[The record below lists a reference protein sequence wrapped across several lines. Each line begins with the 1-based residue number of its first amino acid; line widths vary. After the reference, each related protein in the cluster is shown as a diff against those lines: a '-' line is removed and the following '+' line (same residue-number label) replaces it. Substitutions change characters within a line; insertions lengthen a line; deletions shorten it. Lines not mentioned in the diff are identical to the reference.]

1 MHGSHCAT
9 WLKPFYISGVPFFLE
24 SILVNVVSHS
34 LLFREIDFMRII
46 LLCFLLV
53 PFLSLATDSDKQKSI
68 ADFTKNMS
76 QQVGFF
82 DFYYQIETD
91 KIFLKIDKLDQPF
104 LFQSSMPQ
112 GIGSNDIG
120 LDRGQLGDTRL
131 VKFER
136 FGNKVLLKQLNT
148 QYRASSSN
156 LAEQAS
162 IDEAFADS
170 VIAGFSIVASNESV
184 VVIDYTDFL
193 LSDIHQISKSLSRS
207 KQGSYSVDAKRS
219 GVYLKRS
226 KSFPENTE
234 LEALVTFGG
243 SNPGQYVNQVTPD
256 PISISV
262 HLHHSLVKLPDSKYQ
277 LRKFVPF
284 SGFWAVGYQDYS
296 VAIEDSMAK
305 QFIPRHR
312 LSKKQPNANMS
323 EAVKP
328 IVYYLDPGIPEPVM
342 SALKE
347 GALWWDQA
355 FRAIGYKN
363 AFQVKVL
370 PADTDPMDVRYN
382 VIQWVHRAT
391 RGWSYGSSVID
402 PRTGEIIKGHVTLGS
417 LRVKQDYLIALGL
430 TSPFSAEGEVT
441 DDASD
446 DQVDISKQKEMALAR
461 IRQLSAHEVGHTLGI
476 AHNFAAS
483 EYGRESVMDY
493 PHPLVKVHNGQ
504 ISLENA
510 YDVGMG
516 EWDKYVVAYGY
527 QDYTDV
533 KSEQQGLKRL
543 VNDARAKGFRYQSD
557 PDSRQA
563 HSANVEGHLWDNGAD
578 PVSELNRISEVRK
591 IALANFGLKTIKIGA
606 TLSSLEE
613 TFAPI
618 YLLHRYQLDAVA
630 KLIGG
635 VSYEYESKGDYA
647 TAKGVKVIAAKQQKE
662 AVAAMLNTLQTDF
675 LSIPE
680 SLAQLITPKAYGE
693 SRNRESFK
701 GRTGHTFD
709 TISAAES
716 AAGYSLSLLLK
727 SERLNRISQQKS
739 QLKGAPD
746 IAYLLNELF
755 KQTIKNGIEKDYPQL
770 NKRVNYLV
778 LDQVVKAMQQKN
790 LAPEVRGEIEI
801 QLIDL
806 HKWLKNKGRNAHNEI
821 MARQLEQ
828 YWRVGEWKSQFKLM
842 PLPPGSPI

>member
-1 MHGSHCAT
+1 
-9 WLKPFYISGVPFFLE
+9 LPFFLE
-24 SILVNVVSHS
+24 SILGNVTAYQI
-34 LLFREIDFMRII
+34 LLRKLVFMRMIVV
-46 LLCFLLV
+46 CLV
-53 PFLSLATDSDKQKSI
+53 FISALSTAGEIENAKPI
-68 ADFTKNMS
+68 AGFTADMQHKT
-76 QQVGFF
+76 GFF

-91 KIFLKIDKLDQPF
+91 KVFLKIDTFEQPF

-112 GIGSNDIG
+112 GLGSNDIG
-120 LDRGQLGDTRL
+120 LDRGQLGETRL

-136 FGNKVLLKQLNT
+136 YGNKVLLKQLNT

-156 LAEQAS
+156 VAEQAS

-170 VIAGFSIVASNESV
+170 VIAGFPIVASDGDR
-184 VVIDYTDFL
+184 VVIDYTEFL
-193 LSDIHQISKSLSRS
+193 FSDIHQISQRLTST
-207 KQGSYSVDAKRS
+207 KQGSYKVDPQRS
-219 GVYLKRS
+219 GVFLNRS
-226 KSFPENTE
+226 KAFPDNTE

-243 SNPGQYVNQVTPD
+243 SKPGQYVNQVTPD

-262 HLHHSLVKLPDSKYQ
+262 HLHHSLVKLPDTDYQ
-277 LRKFVPF
+277 PRKFVPF
-284 SGFWAVGYQDYS
+284 SGFWSLGYQDYS
-296 VAIEDSMAK
+296 VPIEDSMTK

-312 LSKKQPNANMS
+312 LNKKQPNAAMS
-323 EAVKP
+323 EALEP

-342 SALKE
+342 SALKD

-355 FRAIGYKN
+355 FSAIGYKN

-370 PADTDPMDVRYN
+370 PAGADPMDVRYN

-402 PRTGEIIKGHVTLGS
+402 PRSGEIIKGHVTLGS

-430 TSPFSAEGEVT
+430 TSPFSADG
-441 DDASD
+441 AGANSPAD
-446 DQVDISKQKEMALAR
+446 DQVDISKQKDMALAR
-461 IRQLSAHEVGHTLGI
+461 IRQLSAHEVGHTIGI

-493 PHPLVKVHNGQ
+493 PHPLVSVIDGK
-504 ISLENA
+504 ISLDNA

-527 QDYTDV
+527 QEYPDANT
-533 KSEQQGLKRL
+533 EQQALNRL
-543 VNDARAKGFRYQSD
+543 VVDARAKNYRYQSD
-557 PDSRQA
+557 PDARQSNA
-563 HSANVEGHLWDNGAD
+563 ANAEGHLWDNGAD
-578 PVSELNRISEVRK
+578 PVSELSRISEVRQV
-591 IALANFGLKTIKIGA
+591 AMANFGLKTIKTGA

-613 TFAPI
+613 AFAPI

-630 KLIGG
+630 KIIGG
-635 VSYEYESKGDYA
+635 VSYEYESKGDYSN
-647 TAKGVKVIAAKQQKE
+647 AKGVEVISAKRQKD
-662 AVAAMLNTLQTDF
+662 ALAAMLNTLQSDF
-675 LSIPE
+675 LSIPS

-709 TISAAES
+709 PISAAES
-716 AAGYSLSLLLK
+716 AAGYSLNLMLK
-727 SERLNRISQQKS
+727 AERLNRIAQQQE
-739 QLKGAPD
+739 QLKGAPNLT
-746 IAYLLNELF
+746 YLLTELF
-755 KQTIKNGIEKDYPQL
+755 NKSIKDGIDKDHPQL
-770 NKRVNYLV
+770 SKRVNYLV
-778 LDQVVKAMQQKN
+778 LDQVVKAMQQEN
-790 LAPEVRGEIEI
+790 LAPEVRGEIEL

-806 HKWLKNKGRNAHNEI
+806 HKWLKNKTRNAHNEV

-828 YWRVGEWKSQFKLM
+828 YWRLGKWQSQFTLK

>member
-1 MHGSHCAT
+1 
-9 WLKPFYISGVPFFLE
+9 
-24 SILVNVVSHS
+24 
-34 LLFREIDFMRII
+34 MRII
-46 LLCFLLV
+46 LLCLILIPV
-53 PFLSLATDSDKQKSI
+53 LSFAKDLNKRNAV
-68 ADFTKNMS
+68 ADFTNNM
-76 QQVGFF
+76 QHQTGFF
-82 DFYYQIETD
+82 DFYYQIEHD
-91 KIFLKIDKLDQPF
+91 KVFLKIDSFGESF

-156 LAEQAS
+156 FAEQAS

-170 VIAGFSIVASNESV
+170 VIAGFPIVADDGDT

-193 LSDIHQISKSLSRS
+193 LSDIHQISQRLTSSD
-207 KQGSYSVDAKRS
+207 QGSYDVDPTRS

-226 KSFPENTE
+226 KAFPDNTE

-243 SNPGQYVNQVTPD
+243 SNPGQYVSQVTPD
-256 PISISV
+256 PNSISV
-262 HLHHSLVKLPDSKYQ
+262 HLHHSLVKLPDTNY
-277 LRKFVPF
+277 LPRKFVPF
-284 SGFWAVGYQDYS
+284 SGFGAVGYQDYS
-296 VAIEDSMAK
+296 VAIENSMTK

-312 LSKKQPNANMS
+312 LSKKQPNADIS
-323 EAVKP
+323 EAIEP

-342 SALKE
+342 SALKD

-355 FRAIGYKN
+355 FSAIGYKN

-370 PADTDPMDVRYN
+370 PKDADPMDVRYN

-402 PRTGEIIKGHVTLGS
+402 PRSGEIIKGHVTLGS
-417 LRVKQDYLIALGL
+417 LRVKQDYLIAIGL
-430 TSPFSAEGEVT
+430 TSPFSADGHGANKGST
-441 DDASD
+441 NNQPD
-446 DQVDISKQKEMALAR
+446 DQVDISQQKEMALAR

-476 AHNFAAS
+476 SHNFAAS

-493 PHPLVKVHNGQ
+493 PHPLVRLQDGKIN
-504 ISLENA
+504 LDDA

-527 QDYTDV
+527 QEYSDTHTE
-533 KSEQQGLKRL
+533 KQALKRL
-543 VNDARAKGFRYQSD
+543 VAAARAEGFKYQSD
-557 PDSRQA
+557 PDARASHA
-563 HSANVEGHLWDNGAD
+563 ANIHGHLWDNGAD
-578 PVSELNRISEVRK
+578 PVSELSRISAVRK
-591 IALANFGLKTIKIGA
+591 VAMANIGLKTIRTGD

-635 VSYEYESKGDYA
+635 VSYEYELKGDYSK
-647 TAKGVKVIAAKQQKE
+647 AKGVNTISAEQQKK
-662 AVAAMLNTLQTDF
+662 ALAAMLNTLQSDF
-675 LSIPE
+675 LSIPK
-680 SLAQLITPKAYGE
+680 SLVQLITPKAYGE
-693 SRNRESFK
+693 SRNRESFQ

-709 TISAAES
+709 PISAAES

-727 SERLNRISQQKS
+727 AERLNRIAQQNES
-739 QLKGAPD
+739 LNGVPD
-746 IAYLLNELF
+746 LAYLLTELF
-755 KQTIKNGIEKDYPQL
+755 KHSIKDGIDKDYPQL
-770 NKRVNYLV
+770 SKRVNYLV
-778 LDQVVKAMQQKN
+778 LDQVVKSTQQQN
-790 LAPEVRGEIEI
+790 LAPEARGEIEL
-801 QLIDL
+801 QLIKL
-806 HKWLKNKGRNAHNEI
+806 HKWLKNKKRNAHNEV

-828 YWRVGEWKSQFKLM
+828 YWRLGKWQSNFILK

>member
-1 MHGSHCAT
+1 MR
-9 WLKPFYISGVPFFLE
+9 F
-24 SILVNVVSHS
+24 VVIC
-34 LLFREIDFMRII
+34 LLIVTAQVFA
-46 LLCFLLV
+46 
-53 PFLSLATDSDKQKSI
+53 SDSNKQASVTE
-68 ADFTKNMS
+68 FTKNMS
-76 QQVGFF
+76 KQTGFF
-82 DFYYQIETD
+82 DFYYEIEQD
-91 KIFLKIDKLDQPF
+91 KVFLKIDKFGQDF

-136 FGNKVLLKQLNT
+136 YGNKVLLKQLNT
-148 QYRASSSN
+148 QYRATSSN

-170 VIAGFSIVASNESV
+170 VIAGFPIVATDGNV

-193 LSDIHQISKSLSRS
+193 LSDIHQISQRLAGS
-207 KQGSYSVDAKRS
+207 KQGSYKVDAKRS
-219 GVYLKRS
+219 GVYLDRS
-226 KSFPENTE
+226 KAFPNNTE

-243 SNPGQYVNQVTPD
+243 SKPGQYVDQVTPD

-262 HLHHSLVKLPDSKYQ
+262 HLHHSLVKLPDSDYQ
-277 LRKFVPF
+277 PRQFVPF
-284 SGFWAVGYQDYS
+284 SGYWSVGYQDYS
-296 VAIEDSMAK
+296 VPIEQSMTK

-312 LSKKQPNANMS
+312 LHKKQPNAQVS
-323 EAVKP
+323 EAIEP

-342 SALKE
+342 SALKD

-355 FRAIGYKN
+355 FSAIGYKN

-370 PADTDPMDVRYN
+370 PADADPMDVRYN

-402 PRTGEIIKGHVTLGS
+402 PRSGEIIKGHVTLGS

-430 TSPFSAEGEVT
+430 TSPFSAVGAVAE
-441 DDASD
+441 SPLD
-446 DQVDISKQKEMALAR
+446 DQVDTSKQKEMALAR

-493 PHPLVKVHNGQ
+493 PHPLVSVKDGK
-504 ISLENA
+504 ISLDNA

-527 QDYTDV
+527 QDYPNTSNE
-533 KSEQQGLKRL
+533 KQELNRL
-543 VNDARAKGFRYQSD
+543 VIDARARGFRYQSD
-557 PDSRQA
+557 PDARQSHA
-563 HSANVEGHLWDNGAD
+563 ANVEGHLWDNGAD
-578 PVSELNRISEVRK
+578 PVSELKRISEVRK
-591 IALANFGLKTIKIGA
+591 VAMAKFGLKTIKTGA

-630 KLIGG
+630 KVIGG
-635 VSYEYESKGDYA
+635 VNYEYELKGDYSKP
-647 TAKGVKVIAAKQQKE
+647 KGVKVISASQQKE
-662 AVAAMLNTLQTDF
+662 AITAMFTTLQSDF

-680 SLAQLITPKAYGE
+680 PLAQLITPKAYGE

-709 TISAAES
+709 PISAAES
-716 AAGYSLSLLLK
+716 AAGYSLGLVLK
-727 SERLNRISQQKS
+727 AERLNRIAQQNA
-739 QLKGAPD
+739 QLKGTPD
-746 IAYLLNELF
+746 VAYLLNALF
-755 KQTIKNGIEKDYPQL
+755 NQSIKRGINKAHPQL
-770 NKRVNYLV
+770 SNRVNYLV
-778 LDQVVKAMQQKN
+778 LDQVVKAMGQEN
-790 LAPEVRGEIEI
+790 LAPEVRGEIEL

-806 HKWLKNKGRNAHNEI
+806 HKWLKNKSRNSHNEV
-821 MARQLEQ
+821 MARRLDQ
-828 YWRVGEWKSQFKLM
+828 YWSLGKWQSQFKLK

>member
-1 MHGSHCAT
+1 MRFAVIC
-9 WLKPFYISGVPFFLE
+9 LFVISMQVFAADT
-24 SILVNVVSHS
+24 N
-34 LLFREIDFMRII
+34 
-46 LLCFLLV
+46 
-53 PFLSLATDSDKQKSI
+53 KQTSV
-68 ADFTKNMS
+68 AEFTEKMS
-76 QQVGFF
+76 PHKGFF
-82 DFYYQIETD
+82 DFYYQIEQD
-91 KIFLKIDKLDQPF
+91 KVFLKIDKFDQPF

-120 LDRGQLGDTRL
+120 LDRGQLGNTRL

-136 FGNKVLLKQLNT
+136 YGNKVLLKQLNT

-156 LAEQAS
+156 PAEQAS

-170 VIAGFSIVASNESV
+170 VIAGFPVVAAEGDM

-193 LSDIHQISKSLSRS
+193 LSDIHQISKRLSAS
-207 KQGSYSVDAKRS
+207 KQGNYQPDAKRS

-226 KSFPENTE
+226 KAFPYNTE

-243 SNPGQYVNQVTPD
+243 SSPGQYVNQVTPD

-262 HLHHSLVKLPDSKYQ
+262 HLHHSLVKLPDSDYQ
-277 LRKFVPF
+277 PRQFVPF
-284 SGFWAVGYQDYS
+284 SGYWSVGYQDYS
-296 VAIEDSMAK
+296 VAIEDSMSK

-312 LSKKQPNANMS
+312 LHKKQPDAQVS
-323 EAVKP
+323 EAIEP

-342 SALKE
+342 SALKD

-355 FRAIGYKN
+355 FSAIGYKN

-370 PADTDPMDVRYN
+370 PADADPMDVRYN

-402 PRTGEIIKGHVTLGS
+402 PRSGEIIKGHVTLGS
-417 LRVKQDYLIALGL
+417 LRVRQDYLIALGL
-430 TSPFSAEGEVT
+430 TSPFSADGKP
-441 DDASD
+441 D
-446 DQVDISKQKEMALAR
+446 DQVDTSKQKEMALAR

-493 PHPLVKVHNGQ
+493 PHPLVTVKNGK

-527 QDYTDV
+527 QDYSD
-533 KSEQQGLKRL
+533 SQNEQKALQQL
-543 VNDARAKGFRYQSD
+543 VNAARAKGFKYQSD
-557 PDSRQA
+557 PDARQSHA
-563 HSANVEGHLWDNGAD
+563 ANVEGHLWDNGAD
-578 PVSELNRISEVRK
+578 PVSELKRISEVREVA
-591 IALANFGLKTIKIGA
+591 IANFGLKTIKTA
-606 TLSSLEE
+606 AALSSLEE

-635 VSYEYESKGDYA
+635 VHYEYELKGDYA
-647 TAKGVKVIAAKQQKE
+647 TANGVKVVAGEKQKE
-662 AVAAMLNTLQTDF
+662 ALNAILSTLQGEF

-680 SLAQLITPKAYGE
+680 PLAQLITPKAYGE

-709 TISAAES
+709 VISAAES
-716 AAGYSLSLLLK
+716 AAGYSLNLLLK
-727 SERLNRISQQKS
+727 AERLNRIAQQKQ

-746 IAYLLNELF
+746 LSDVFEALF
-755 KQTIKNGIEKDYPQL
+755 EKSIKAGIDKTYPQL
-770 NKRVNYLV
+770 SKRVNYLV
-778 LDQVVKAMQQKN
+778 LDQVVKAMEQEN
-790 LAPEVRGEIEI
+790 LAPEVRGEMEI

-806 HKWLKNKGRNAHNEI
+806 HKWLKNKGRNPHNQV
-821 MARQLEQ
+821 MARQLDQ
-828 YWRVGEWKSQFKLM
+828 YWRLGEWKSQFKLK

>member
-1 MHGSHCAT
+1 MRLTLVCLVFVSVLSCA
-9 WLKPFYISGVPFFLE
+9 KDIKGFIS
-24 SILVNVVSHS
+24 IK
-34 LLFREIDFMRII
+34 
-46 LLCFLLV
+46 
-53 PFLSLATDSDKQKSI
+53 A
-68 ADFTKNMS
+68 FTENM
-76 QQVGFF
+76 QFQDGFF

-91 KIFLKIDKLDQPF
+91 KIFLKIDKFEQPF

-156 LAEQAS
+156 IAEQAS

-170 VIAGFSIVASNESV
+170 VIAGFTVVAIDDDT

-193 LSDIHQISKSLSRS
+193 LSDIHQISQRLTGTD
-207 KQGSYSVDAKRS
+207 QGRYNIDPKRS

-226 KSFPENTE
+226 KAFPDNTE

-243 SNPGQYVNQVTPD
+243 SEPGQYVYQVTPD
-256 PISISV
+256 PTSISV
-262 HLHHSLVKLPDSKYQ
+262 HLHHSLLKLPDNDYQ
-277 LRKFVPF
+277 PRKFVPF
-284 SGFWAVGYQDYS
+284 SGFGSVGYQDYS
-296 VAIEDSMAK
+296 VAIEDNMTQ

-312 LSKKQPNANMS
+312 LNKKQPNAAIS
-323 EAVKP
+323 EAIEP
-328 IVYYLDPGIPEPVM
+328 IIYYLDPGIPEPVM
-342 SALKE
+342 SALKD

-355 FRAIGYKN
+355 FSAIGYKN
-363 AFQVKVL
+363 AFQVRVL
-370 PADTDPMDVRYN
+370 PEDADPMDVRYN

-402 PRTGEIIKGHVTLGS
+402 PRSGEIIKGHVTLGS

-430 TSPFSAEGEVT
+430 TSPFSADGV
-441 DDASD
+441 DVNAADSISD
-446 DQVDISKQKEMALAR
+446 DHVDISKQKDMALAR
-461 IRQLSAHEVGHTLGI
+461 IRQLSAHEVGHTIGI
-476 AHNFAAS
+476 SHNFAAS

-493 PHPLVKVHNGQ
+493 PHPLVRVQDGN
-504 ISLENA
+504 ISLDNA

-527 QDYTDV
+527 QAYPDAN
-533 KSEQQGLKRL
+533 SEQQGLNRL
-543 VNDARAKGFRYQSD
+543 VVDARAKGFRYQSD
-557 PDSRQA
+557 PDSRQSNA
-563 HSANVEGHLWDNGAD
+563 ANVEGHLWDNGAD
-578 PVSELNRISEVRK
+578 PVSELSRISEVRK
-591 IALANFGLKTIKIGA
+591 VAMANFGIKTIKTGA

-618 YLLHRYQLDAVA
+618 YLLHRYQLDAAA

-635 VSYEYESKGDYA
+635 VSYEYELKGDYL
-647 TAKGVKVIAAKQQKE
+647 TAKGVNVVSGELQRGALAG
-662 AVAAMLNTLQTDF
+662 MLNTLQSDF

-680 SLAQLITPKAYGE
+680 RLIQLITPKAYGE

-709 TISAAES
+709 PISAAES
-716 AAGYSLSLLLK
+716 AAGYSLNLLLK
-727 SERLNRISQQKS
+727 AERLNRVAQQQKRL
-739 QLKGAPD
+739 QDTPD
-746 IAYLLNELF
+746 VAYLLTALF
-755 KQTIKNGIEKDYPQL
+755 KHSIKSKIVKVHSQL
-770 NKRVNYLV
+770 SQRVNYLV
-778 LDQVVKAMQQKN
+778 LDQVVKAMHQEN
-790 LAPEVRGEIEI
+790 LAPEVRGEIEL

-806 HKWLKNKGRNAHNEI
+806 HKWLINKKRNSHNEV

-828 YWRVGEWKSQFKLM
+828 YWRLGRWDSQFTLK

>member
-1 MHGSHCAT
+1 M
-9 WLKPFYISGVPFFLE
+9 LPYKRYV
-24 SILVNVVSHS
+24 
-34 LLFREIDFMRII
+34 LLLRIVAMRII
-46 LLCFLLV
+46 LLCFLLL
-53 PFLSLATDSDKQKSI
+53 PALSFATDSNKQVSI
-68 ADFTKNMS
+68 ADFTANMS
-76 QQVGFF
+76 QQTGFF
-82 DFYYQIETD
+82 DFYYQIEQD
-91 KIFLKIDKLDQPF
+91 KVFLKIDKFEKPF
-104 LFQSSMPQ
+104 LFQSAMPQ

-136 FGNKVLLKQLNT
+136 YGNKVLLKQLNT

-170 VIAGFSIVASNESV
+170 VIAGFPVVATEGQV

-193 LSDIHQISKSLSRS
+193 LSDIHKISQRLAGS
-207 KQGSYSVDAKRS
+207 KQGNYQPDAKRS
-219 GVYLKRS
+219 GVYLARS
-226 KSFPENTE
+226 KAFPNNIE

-243 SNPGQYVNQVTPD
+243 SKPGQYVDQVTPD

-262 HLHHSLVKLPDSKYQ
+262 HLHHSLVKLPDSNYQ
-277 LRKFVPF
+277 PRQFVPF
-284 SGFWAVGYQDYS
+284 SGYWSVGYQDYS
-296 VAIEDSMAK
+296 VPIEDNMTK
-305 QFIPRHR
+305 LFIPRHR
-312 LSKKQPNANMS
+312 LNKKQPNAQVS
-323 EAVKP
+323 EAIEP
-328 IVYYLDPGIPEPVM
+328 IVYYLDPGIPEPLM
-342 SALKE
+342 SALKD

-355 FRAIGYKN
+355 FSAIGYKN

-370 PADTDPMDVRYN
+370 PQDADPMDLRYN

-402 PRTGEIIKGHVTLGS
+402 PRSGEIIKGHVTLGS

-430 TSPFSAEGEVT
+430 TSPFSADGT
-441 DDASD
+441 PD
-446 DQVDISKQKEMALAR
+446 DQVDTSKQKEMALAR

-493 PHPLVKVHNGQ
+493 PHPLVSLKDGK

-516 EWDKYVVAYGY
+516 EWDKYIVAYGY
-527 QDYTDV
+527 QDYPDANTE
-533 KSEQQGLKRL
+533 KQALNAL
-543 VNDARAKGFRYQSD
+543 VVDARAKGFRYQSD
-557 PDSRQA
+557 PDARQSHA
-563 HSANVEGHLWDNGAD
+563 ANVEGHLWDNGAD
-578 PVSELNRISEVRK
+578 PVNELSRISEVRQV
-591 IALANFGLKTIKIGA
+591 AMANFGLKTIKTGA

-613 TFAPI
+613 TLAPI

-635 VSYEYESKGDYA
+635 VSYEYELKGDYS
-647 TAKGVKVIAAKQQKE
+647 TAKGVKVVSAEQQKN
-662 AVAAMLNTLQTDF
+662 AVAAMLKTLQSEF
-675 LSIPE
+675 LSIPG

-709 TISAAES
+709 PISAAES
-716 AAGYSLSLLLK
+716 AAGYSLNLLLK
-727 SERLNRISQQKS
+727 SERLNRIAQQNER
-739 QLKGAPD
+739 LKGAPD
-746 IAYLLNELF
+746 LAYLFSALF
-755 KQTIKNGIEKDYPQL
+755 KQSIKGGIDKDYPEL
-770 NKRVNYLV
+770 SKRVNYLV
-778 LDQVVKAMQQKN
+778 LDQVVKAMQQEN
-790 LAPEVRGEIEI
+790 LAPEVRGEIEL

-806 HKWLKNKGRNAHNEI
+806 HKWLKNKGRNAHNQV

-828 YWRVGEWKSQFKLM
+828 YWRLGEWKSQFKLK

>member
-1 MHGSHCAT
+1 MRFAVICLFVLSVQVFASDSNKQT
-9 WLKPFYISGVPFFLE
+9 GV
-24 SILVNVVSHS
+24 
-34 LLFREIDFMRII
+34 
-46 LLCFLLV
+46 
-53 PFLSLATDSDKQKSI
+53 
-68 ADFTKNMS
+68 ADFTNEMS
-76 QQVGFF
+76 QQSGFF
-82 DFYYQIETD
+82 DFYYQIEQD
-91 KIFLKIDKLDQPF
+91 KVFLKIDKFGQPF

-131 VKFER
+131 VQFER

-156 LAEQAS
+156 RAEQAS

-170 VIAGFSIVASNESV
+170 VIAGFPVVASEGDV

-193 LSDIHQISKSLSRS
+193 LSDIHQISQRLAST
-207 KQGSYSVDAKRS
+207 KQGNYKVDSKRS

-226 KSFPENTE
+226 KAFPNNTE

-243 SNPGQYVNQVTPD
+243 AKAGQYVNQVTPD

-262 HLHHSLVKLPDSKYQ
+262 HLHHSLIKLPDADY
-277 LRKFVPF
+277 LPREFVPF
-284 SGFWAVGYQDYS
+284 SGFWSVGYQDYS
-296 VAIEDSMAK
+296 VAIEDNMTK

-312 LSKKQPNANMS
+312 LHKKQPNAQVS
-323 EAVKP
+323 EAIEP

-342 SALKE
+342 SALKD

-355 FRAIGYKN
+355 FSAIGYKN

-370 PADTDPMDVRYN
+370 PADADPMDVRYN

-402 PRTGEIIKGHVTLGS
+402 PRSGEIIKGHVTLGS

-430 TSPFSAEGEVT
+430 TSPFSADGSP
-441 DDASD
+441 DDK
-446 DQVDISKQKEMALAR
+446 VDISKQKNMALAR

-476 AHNFAAS
+476 SHNFAAS

-493 PHPLVKVHNGQ
+493 PHPLVSVKDGK

-510 YDVGMG
+510 YAVGMG

-527 QDYTDV
+527 QDYSDP
-533 KSEQQGLKRL
+533 SAERQELNRL
-543 VNDARAKGFRYQSD
+543 VMEARAKGFRYQSD
-557 PDSRQA
+557 PDARQSHA
-563 HSANVEGHLWDNGAD
+563 ANVEGHLWDNGAD
-578 PVSELNRISEVRK
+578 PIRELNRISEVRQV
-591 IALANFGLKTIKIGA
+591 AMANFGLQTIKTGA

-635 VSYEYESKGDYA
+635 VSYEYESKGDYPK
-647 TAKGVKVIAAKQQKE
+647 AKGVQVISAEQQKAALE
-662 AVAAMLNTLQTDF
+662 AMLSTLHSDF
-675 LSIPE
+675 LSIP
-680 SLAQLITPKAYGE
+680 STLTQLITPKAYGE

-709 TISAAES
+709 PISAAES
-716 AAGYSLSLLLK
+716 AAGYSLNLLLK
-727 SERLNRISQQKS
+727 AERLNRIAQQNE
-739 QLKGAPD
+739 QVKGTPNL
-746 IAYLLNELF
+746 AYLLDALF
-755 KQTIKNGIEKDYPQL
+755 NQSIKRGINKKHPQL
-770 NKRVNYLV
+770 SKRVNYLV
-778 LDQVVKAMQQKN
+778 LDQVVKAMEQEN
-790 LAPEVRGEIEI
+790 LAPEVRGEIEL

-806 HKWLKNKGRNAHNEI
+806 HKWLKNKSRNEHNKV
-821 MARQLEQ
+821 MARQLDQ
-828 YWRVGEWKSQFKLM
+828 YWRLGEWQSQFNLKQ
-842 PLPPGSPI
+842 LPPGSPI

>member
-1 MHGSHCAT
+1 
-9 WLKPFYISGVPFFLE
+9 
-24 SILVNVVSHS
+24 
-34 LLFREIDFMRII
+34 MRII
-46 LLCFLLV
+46 LLWLLFI
-53 PFLSLATDSDKQKSI
+53 PALSFASDSIKQKSVT
-68 ADFTKNMS
+68 DFTKEMT
-76 QQVGFF
+76 QQTGFF

-91 KIFLKIDKLDQPF
+91 KLFLKIDKFEQPF

-156 LAEQAS
+156 IAEQAS

-170 VIAGFSIVASNESV
+170 VIAGFTVVAIDDDT

-193 LSDIHQISKSLSRS
+193 LSDIHQISQRLTGTD
-207 KQGSYSVDAKRS
+207 QGRYNIDPKRS

-226 KSFPENTE
+226 KAFPDNTE

-243 SNPGQYVNQVTPD
+243 SEPGQYVYQVTPD
-256 PISISV
+256 PTSISV
-262 HLHHSLVKLPDSKYQ
+262 HLHHSLVKLPDNDYQ
-277 LRKFVPF
+277 PRKFVPF
-284 SGFWAVGYQDYS
+284 SGFGSVGYQDYS
-296 VAIEDSMAK
+296 VAIEDNMTQ

-312 LSKKQPNANMS
+312 LNKKQPNAAIS
-323 EAVKP
+323 EAIEP
-328 IVYYLDPGIPEPVM
+328 IIYYLDPGIPEPVM
-342 SALKE
+342 SALKD

-355 FRAIGYKN
+355 FSAIGYKN
-363 AFQVKVL
+363 AFQVRVL
-370 PADTDPMDVRYN
+370 PEDADPMDVRYN

-402 PRTGEIIKGHVTLGS
+402 PRSGEIIKGHVTLGS

-430 TSPFSAEGEVT
+430 TSPFSADGV
-441 DDASD
+441 DVNAADSISD
-446 DQVDISKQKEMALAR
+446 DHVDISKQKDMALAR
-461 IRQLSAHEVGHTLGI
+461 IRQLSAHEVGHTIGI
-476 AHNFAAS
+476 SHNFAAS

-493 PHPLVKVHNGQ
+493 PHPLVRVQDGN
-504 ISLENA
+504 ISLDNA

-527 QDYTDV
+527 QVYPDTN
-533 KSEQQGLKRL
+533 SEQQGLNRL
-543 VNDARAKGFRYQSD
+543 VVDARAKGFRYQSD
-557 PDSRQA
+557 PDSRQSNA
-563 HSANVEGHLWDNGAD
+563 ANVEGHLWDNGAD
-578 PVSELNRISEVRK
+578 PVSELSRISEVRK
-591 IALANFGLKTIKIGA
+591 VAMANFGIKTIKTGA

-618 YLLHRYQLDAVA
+618 YLLHRYQLDAAA

-635 VSYEYESKGDYA
+635 VSYEYELKGDYL
-647 TAKGVKVIAAKQQKE
+647 TAKGVNVVSGELQRGALAG
-662 AVAAMLNTLQTDF
+662 MLNTLQSDF

-680 SLAQLITPKAYGE
+680 RLIHLITPKAYGE

-709 TISAAES
+709 PISAAES
-716 AAGYSLSLLLK
+716 AAGYSLNLLLK
-727 SERLNRISQQKS
+727 AERLNRVAQQQKRL
-739 QLKGAPD
+739 QDTPD
-746 IAYLLNELF
+746 VAYLLTALF
-755 KQTIKNGIEKDYPQL
+755 KHSIKSKIVKVHSQL
-770 NKRVNYLV
+770 SQRVNYLV
-778 LDQVVKAMQQKN
+778 LDQVVKAMHQEN
-790 LAPEVRGEIEI
+790 LAPEVRGEIEL

-806 HKWLKNKGRNAHNEI
+806 HKWLINKKRNSHNEV

-828 YWRVGEWKSQFKLM
+828 YWRLGRWDSQFTLK